1 MRGCAQTGSH
11 KGPIPTSSPA
21 PTIHGLGGPLR
32 CIVGASGEWM
42 RGVDPCGRP
51 SGVQS
56 TPIPLFEMCW
66 GYQGTSRDISVD
78 GTYRMEGV
86 SIMPIYEYRCLD
98 CGEVFSHLV
107 LTFTDASGQ
116 RPCPV
121 CGGEQARRVMS
132 TFTVGGRVD
141 PGPGRTAWPT
151 SWNDTNGGDPETLRY
166 WRKRIE
172 QEAKLE
178 EKYPELRDPSL
189 KSDKQEITSTVTEHS
204 HHGHHHHH
212 DHHSHAEPN
221 ASSTSHEH

>member
-1 MRGCAQTGSH
+1 
-11 KGPIPTSSPA
+11 
-21 PTIHGLGGPLR
+21 
-32 CIVGASGEWM
+32 M
-42 RGVDPCGRP
+42 RGVGPCGRP
-51 SGVQS
+51 LLRDVFIWEK
-56 TPIPLFEMCW
+56 TYPCK
-66 GYQGTSRDISVD
+66 TSRRDHGPD
-78 GTYRMEGV
+78 RMEGV
-86 SIMPIYEYRCLD
+86 SIMPIYEYRCLE
-98 CGEVFSHLV
+98 CSAVFSHLV

-116 RPCPV
+116 RLCPV
-121 CGGEQARRVMS
+121 CGGEQARRLMS

-172 QEAKLE
+172 REAKLE